1 MGSHTVGHTIFI
13 VIDPVIQITA
23 VALFLALPGVFL
35 VVYGWMLIANR
46 PRRLPWMGNRLRFAY
61 QLADWYDKGTFQTEA
76 QFEEIR
82 LQLRS
87 LAGWAIVGGG
97 LGWLLFASGFVA
109 SAIFLTT
116 EQRRALMT
124 VPMGLPIIAAQG
136 VSLGLTVGYLIG
148 SAIATHRSP
157 HAPTYADLRPRRPS
171 DYFARWLPW
180 VPVCVSV
187 YACAILALLA
197 YQVDHIRLSVDDS
210 AWSVPTMLILGVFVA
225 TALVINGIGLT
236 SIRWIA
242 ISPRTLLSSN
252 TQAARGADNF
262 RRATGIGSI
271 LQMTWMS
278 SAYLLMAA
286 TSIVTTPGAPIDHT
300 SPTSFMDVAPV
311 LGAMGFN
318 FLLIIPVLVGGS
330 MIAAFQGRLGGT
342 LTGWR
347 NPLKQ
352 LDAVPFPQS

>member
-1 MGSHTVGHTIFI
+1 MGSHTIGHTVFI

-23 VALFLALPGVFL
+23 VALFLALPGVLL
-35 VVYGWMLIANR
+35 VVYGTMLIVNR

-61 QLADWYDKGTFQTEA
+61 QLAEWYEKGTFQTEA

-109 SAIFLTT
+109 SAIFLSI

-124 VPMGLPIIAAQG
+124 VPISPPLIGIQCLL
-136 VSLGLTVGYLIG
+136 LGITFGYLLG
-148 SAIATHRSP
+148 STRATRRTP

-171 DYFARWLPW
+171 DYFAVWLAW
-180 VPVCVSV
+180 VPVGVST
-187 YACAILALLA
+187 YACATVALLA
-197 YQVDHIRLSVDDS
+197 YQVDHIRMAVDDS
-210 AWSVPTMLILGVFVA
+210 AWSVSTMLILGVFVV
-225 TALVINGIGLT
+225 TGVIVNGIGLA
-236 SIRWIA
+236 SIRLIA
-242 ISPRTLLSSN
+242 VSPRTLLSSN
-252 TQAARGADNF
+252 TKAARGADDF

-278 SAYLLMAA
+278 SYCLLMAA
-286 TSIVTTPGAPIDHT
+286 TSIVTAPGALVGHT
-300 SPTSFMDVAPV
+300 SAFTP
-311 LGAMGFN
+311 LLHAMGLN
-318 FLLIIPVLVGGS
+318 FLLAAPVMAFGGFLG
-330 MIAAFQGRLGGT
+330 AFQGRLGGT

-347 NPLKQ
+347 NPLRQ
-352 LDAVPFPQS
+352 LDAVQLWRHPQS